1 MKTCKTLGAK
11 ALVMSLQL
19 FAVAV
24 FGQVKDWK
32 VNPVEHA
39 SAVIEKGGYTL
50 YIDPVG
56 SAALYKDYPAPDLIL
71 ITDIHGDH
79 YRQSTL
85 DSLNTSKAKIIV
97 PQAVADRMPAAFTP
111 QIDVLGNGESKSR
124 FGFTI
129 TGVPMYN
136 LRPEAQKFHTKG
148 RGNGYVVEHE
158 KSRLY
163 ISGDTEDI
171 PEMRALENIDLALVC
186 MNLPYTMTVESAADA
201 VLEFKPKTIM
211 PYHYRG
217 NPNVSDVQKFA
228 RLIREG
234 NTEIELV
241 QLDWYPRADY

>member
-1 MKTCKTLGAK
+1 MLNTSEGKSLILGIFSFFMTG
-11 ALVMSLQL
+11 LLWSQN
-19 FAVAV
+19 
-24 FGQVKDWK
+24 WK
-32 VNPVEHA
+32 VHPVEHA
-39 SAVIEKGGYTL
+39 SAVIQKAGYTL

-56 SAALYKDYPAPDLIL
+56 SPSLYQDFPVPDLIL

-85 DSLNTSKAKIIV
+85 DSLDTSKAKIIV
-97 PQAVADRMPAAFTP
+97 PQAVADRMPASFTP
-111 QIDVLGNGESKSR
+111 QVDVLANGESKER
-124 FGFTI
+124 FGFII
-129 TGVPMYN
+129 TAVPMYN
-136 LRPEAQKFHTKG
+136 LRAEALKFHTKG

-158 KSRLY
+158 NSRLY

-171 PEMRALENIDLALVC
+171 PEMRQLKNIDLALIC

-217 NPNVSDVQKFA
+217 NPEVSDVNRFA
-228 RLIREG
+228 ELIQAG
-234 NTEIELV
+234 NSRIKLV